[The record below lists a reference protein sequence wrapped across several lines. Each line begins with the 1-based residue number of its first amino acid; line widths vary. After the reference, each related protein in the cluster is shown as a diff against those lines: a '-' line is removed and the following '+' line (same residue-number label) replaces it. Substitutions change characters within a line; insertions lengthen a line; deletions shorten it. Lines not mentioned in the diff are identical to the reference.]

1 MIRLSDIEIKNHLV
15 ILIER
20 GSSNHIEYDE
30 SSDVLLTSYLWN
42 EWVLKF
48 QCKFVSFN
56 CHTWKLENVSI
67 H

>member
-15 ILIER
+15 IER

-48 QCKFVSFN
+48 QCKCVCFN